1 MPAGMS
7 SRGFAMS
14 EVLAALAVLG
24 VIVAGNL
31 GLALGGLGATLEARR
46 AQRAVAMAADLAG
59 RVRALPSVDWA
70 ALPAAGACP
79 DPCAP
84 EQLAA
89 AEWAAWSEHVAEAL
103 PGGAAEL
110 APDGA
115 GALVLSIRWQEQ
127 GGEQRV
133 LRLGMPR

>member
-1 MPAGMS
+1 MS
-7 SRGFAMS
+7 GRGFAMT

-59 RVRALPSVDWA
+59 RVRALPSADWTS
-70 ALPAAGACP
+70 LPATAGCSA
-79 DPCAP
+79 PCGP

-89 AEWAAWSEHVAEAL
+89 AEWAAWSARLADAL

-115 GALVLSIRWQEQ
+115 GAMVLSIRWQEQ